1 MFELAKTYQIHHHSK
16 TCRKYRNEKCRF
28 NFGKFFT
35 SHAIIGQPLKDHIPQ
50 DVRPDQMQ
58 RRNAILKRVKSY
70 IDDELNPSKKSFLES
85 SKEDYVELK
94 SIDEILEILE
104 ISNEDY
110 EEPFSIS
117 DCNNIQMHYKKL
129 PDSCFIN
136 NYF

>member
-1 MFELAKTYQIHHHSK
+1 MFELAKTDQIHHHSK

-58 RRNAILKRVKSY
+58 RRNAILKRVRSY

-94 SIDEILEILE
+94 S
-104 ISNEDY
+104 
-110 EEPFSIS
+110 
-117 DCNNIQMHYKKL
+117 
-129 PDSCFIN
+129 
-136 NYF
+136 